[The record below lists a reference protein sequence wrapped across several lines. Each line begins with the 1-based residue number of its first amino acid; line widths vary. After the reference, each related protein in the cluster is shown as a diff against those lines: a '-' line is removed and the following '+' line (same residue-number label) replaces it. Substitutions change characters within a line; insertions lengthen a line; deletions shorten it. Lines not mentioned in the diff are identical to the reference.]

1 MAMGPLIP
9 ALLGEQLDVALDEL
23 ARTTGLTVEEVVEL
37 VDYGVFQPSG
47 GSRVQWR
54 FSARCITLGRRA
66 ARLRADFELDLSGF
80 ALVAALLERIDDLEA
95 DMARLRAQ
103 LLAER

>member
-9 ALLGEQLDVALDEL
+9 ALLGEQLEVALDEL
-23 ARTTGLTVEEVVEL
+23 ARATGLTVEEVVEL
-37 VDYGVFQPSG
+37 VEYGVFEPAG
-47 GSRVQWR
+47 GTRVQWR
-54 FSARCITLGRRA
+54 FSARCITVGRRA
-66 ARLRADFELDLSGF
+66 ARLRADFELDLSAL

-95 DMARLRAQ
+95 EMARLRAQ

>member
-9 ALLGEQLDVALDEL
+9 ALLGEQLEVALDEL
-23 ARTTGLTVEEVVEL
+23 ARATGLTVEEVVEL
-37 VDYGVFQPSG
+37 VEYGVFEPAG
-47 GSRVQWR
+47 GTPVQWR

-66 ARLRADFELDLSGF
+66 ARLRADFELDLSGL

-95 DMARLRAQ
+95 EMARLRAQ
-103 LLAER
+103 LPAER